1 MLSNL
6 LVTSTEFYQALLNAG
21 LGFSVVVTGIAFL
34 IFVVWLV
41 GLIMS
46 KAKGEKTKAPKTN
59 ETEQEQEFAVT
70 SQKEDVPDEETVAV
84 ITAALMAYYQTNNP
98 KCEFVVKRIKRI

>member
-21 LGFSVVVTGIAFL
+21 LGFGVVVTGIAFL

-46 KAKGEKTKAPKTN
+46 KAKGEKIKDPKTN
-59 ETEQEQEFAVT
+59 ETEQEQELAVT